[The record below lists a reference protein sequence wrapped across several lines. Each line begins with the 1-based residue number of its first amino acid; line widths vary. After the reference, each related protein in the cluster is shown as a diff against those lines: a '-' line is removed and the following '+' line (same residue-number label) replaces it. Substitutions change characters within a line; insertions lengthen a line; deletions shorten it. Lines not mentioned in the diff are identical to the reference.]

1 MGSLI
6 SYSGISTKVKAME
19 RFRIRPEQFEAMAD
33 LGSVPEAVQFLRSNP
48 SYEKAFSKASEDELH
63 RGKIEQLLN
72 LSKYHDFAKLYR
84 FANVGQRRFLDLYFM
99 HYEIDIL
106 KTCLRNAAGNRES
119 AQDLSG
125 FKEFFDKHSD
135 MDLVQLSQC
144 RSIEDVIRGLK
155 EIIRMDQDEMR
166 EFLTELEN
174 GTGLCGKEIA
184 YHGRFQVRDKAMLS
198 LMLGTGIRVSECVG
212 LDLEDIDLTKNAAH
226 IQRKGGREATVYYN
240 DEVKENLRVYL
251 EERTGQ
257 QAASGHESALFLSRE
272 QRRISVRGVEY
283 LVKKYASVVTPDKR
297 ITPHKL
303 RSSYG
308 TALYAKTNDIY
319 LVGSVLGHKNINVTA
334 KFYTDIEEKKKKSVK
349 DLDLLN

>member
-1 MGSLI
+1 MSHSRYFAGRDEKNEEKLAHLLAALPP
-6 SYSGISTKVKAME
+6 YCKDY
-19 RFRIRPEQFEAMAD
+19 FRGIRPATTSMTRVAYAYD
-33 LGSVPEAVQFLRSNP
+33 LSMFFTFLRNSP
-48 SYEKAFSKASEDELH
+48 DASLRAICEAE
-63 RGKIEQLLN
+63 RPEC
-72 LSKYHDFAKLYR
+72 LSAITKQDVECYLEYLEGNGASPNDGPR
-84 FANVGQRRFLDLYFM
+84 NRTQGIRRRFSSLKSFLSYFCEAKAIPVNPTDATRM
-99 HYEIDIL
+99 P
-106 KTCLRNAAGNRES
+106 KLRE
-119 AQDLSG
+119 
-125 FKEFFDKHSD
+125 
-135 MDLVQLSQC
+135 
-144 RSIEDVIRGLK
+144 K

-174 GTGLCGKEIA
+174 GTGLRGKEIA

-226 IQRKGGREATVYYN
+226 IQRKGGMEATVYYN

-272 QRRISVRGVEY
+272 QCRISVRGVEY

>member
-1 MGSLI
+1 MSHSQYFAGRDEKNEEKLAHLLATLPP
-6 SYSGISTKVKAME
+6 YCKDY
-19 RFRIRPEQFEAMAD
+19 FRGIRPSTTSMTRVAYAYD
-33 LGSVPEAVQFLRSNP
+33 LSMFFTFLRNSPDASLRAVCEAERPECLSAITRQDVECYLEYLEGDNASPDDGPRNRTQGIRRRFSSLKSFLSYFCQTKAIPSNP
-48 SYEKAFSKASEDELH
+48 TDAT
-63 RGKIEQLLN
+63 RMP
-72 LSKYHDFAKLYR
+72 KL
-84 FANVGQRRFLDLYFM
+84 
-99 HYEIDIL
+99 
-106 KTCLRNAAGNRES
+106 RE
-119 AQDLSG
+119 
-125 FKEFFDKHSD
+125 
-135 MDLVQLSQC
+135 
-144 RSIEDVIRGLK
+144 K

-166 EFLTELEN
+166 EFLKELED
-174 GTGLCGKEIA
+174 GTGLRGKKTA

-251 EERTGQ
+251 EERAGQ
-257 QAASGHESALFLSRE
+257 QTASGHESALFLSRK
-272 QRRISVRGVEY
+272 QCRISVRGVEY

-349 DLDLLN
+349 DLDLLS